1 MPTFIKA
8 GFWNKKK
15 YKLNGE
21 LDLDRLIETFIS
33 SSTTT
38 TTTTTQPP
46 YKVYTALLSQNGTAL
61 SPPTAIELENTL
73 GFSPVWFANSVGQYF
88 TQNAEFDA
96 SYLDKVTVIATPIN
110 KFGKSINLEAYAN
123 VSTNGIWLIS
133 KNGTSFEDGLLSNG
147 PNVKTTLEIR
157 VYN

>member
-46 YKVYTALLSQNGTAL
+46 YKVYTATISQTDTSAPIVNNEFQNTIGEITFSYK
-61 SPPTAIELENTL
+61 SPGQYLVNSNELFIENKTSITL
-73 GFSPVWFANSVGQYF
+73 SVGRPSSGVLGAQYS
-88 TQNAEFDA
+88 NKDA
-96 SYLDKVTVIATPIN
+96 LFLYSSNNL
-110 KFGKSINLEAYAN
+110 GK
-123 VSTNGIWLIS
+123 STNGIINLA
-133 KNGTSFEDGLLSNG
+133 
-147 PNVKTTLEIR
+147 TLEIR